1 MNRYF
6 HVLGLTYPSDVSDKV
21 IKEAYYKL
29 AKAYHPD
36 AASGGDAAR
45 FRQISDAYEAIKDKH
60 RRAEVQAL
68 SVDDDAFHRRQR
80 GSPGDRAANAAQD
93 AYERNY
99 RTVESEFASAEDKFR
114 AQNRRAFA
122 FMSTFERLIHP
133 RVLFVLVPLTVLGY
147 CALSTASKRLYT
159 HVFAAD
165 ASAPGAAQAGSP
177 AKAASAST
185 NKADQRVD
193 CWLNPATNKLEAA
206 APWNADY
213 RAAVARGDIRR
224 EERSKVT
231 PSQQR

>member
-6 HVLGLTYPSDVSDKV
+6 HVLGLSYPSDVSDKM

-68 SVDDDAFHRRQR
+68 SVDDDAFHRRHR

-93 AYERNY
+93 AYERNF
-99 RTVESEFASAEDKFR
+99 RTVESEFASAEDRFR

-147 CALSTASKRLYT
+147 CALSSASKRLYA
-159 HVFAAD
+159 HVLTAD
-165 ASAPGAAQAGSP
+165 TSAPGASQP
-177 AKAASAST
+177 ASATRQQPSF
-185 NKADQRVD
+185 KADHLVD

-213 RAAVARGDIRR
+213 RAAVARGETRR

-231 PSQQR
+231 QSQQR